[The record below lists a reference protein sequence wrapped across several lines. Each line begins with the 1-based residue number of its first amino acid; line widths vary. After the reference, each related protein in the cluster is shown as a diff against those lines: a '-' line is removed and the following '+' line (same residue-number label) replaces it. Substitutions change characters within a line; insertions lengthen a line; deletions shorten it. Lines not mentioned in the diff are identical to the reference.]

1 LLALGKGIAGGVLV
15 QLGSVVDG
23 VDGEVARLQD
33 RTSAMGA
40 LMDGVLDR
48 IGDAMVVA
56 GLAIWAVHGGMI
68 GDAWVILLAVAAVTG
83 SMLSMAT
90 KDRVRAL
97 GMRDGREDRIR
108 LLLGGR
114 DARLF
119 LVAISA
125 IAGRPVWGLIA
136 IVATT
141 ALTLVAR
148 LVSVARSADPT

>member
-1 LLALGKGIAGGVLV
+1 
-15 QLGSVVDG
+15 
-23 VDGEVARLQD
+23 
-33 RTSAMGA
+33 
-40 LMDGVLDR
+40 MDGVLDR

-56 GLAIWAVHGGMI
+56 GLAIWAVHDGMM

-108 LLLGGR
+108 LLFGGR
-114 DARLF
+114 DARLL
-119 LVAISA
+119 LVAIAA

-141 ALTLVAR
+141 TVTLVAR